1 MTQPN
6 IFWRRGVP
14 LLPLYLLLWW
24 VLTGGDRHSW
34 LIGGLAVGLAL
45 LVSITI
51 PAPQTTLRFSPVGL
65 LRFIPYFLVQSIRGG
80 SDVARRAFSPRLPLD
95 PALIHYSLQL
105 PPGGARIFLLNTVSL
120 LPGTLSADLIDDTL
134 TVHLLDQQR
143 DPQLQQLE
151 QQVAD
156 LFGLSLEKPS

>member
-1 MTQPN
+1 MTQG
-6 IFWRRGVP
+6 ILLGRRWVP

-34 LIGGLAVGLAL
+34 LIGGLTVGLAL
-45 LVSITI
+45 LVSITS
-51 PAPQTTLRFSPVGL
+51 PAPPTRLRFSLVGL
-65 LRFIPYFLVQSIRGG
+65 LRFIPYFLLQSLSGG
-80 SDVARRAFSPRLPLD
+80 IDVARRAFSPRLPLD
-95 PALIHYSLQL
+95 PALIHYPLQL

-151 QQVAD
+151 QHVAG
-156 LFGLSLEKPS
+156 LFAISLGKRP

>member
-1 MTQPN
+1 MTQG
-6 IFWRRGVP
+6 ILFWRRWVP

-34 LIGGLAVGLAL
+34 LIGGVTVGLAL
-45 LVSITI
+45 LVSITS
-51 PAPQTTLRFSPVGL
+51 PAPPTRLRFSPVGL
-65 LRFIPYFLVQSIRGG
+65 LRFIPYFLLQSLSGG
-80 SDVARRAFSPRLPLD
+80 IDVARRAFSPRLPLD
-95 PALIHYSLQL
+95 PALIHYPLQL

-151 QQVAD
+151 QQVAG
-156 LFGLSLEKPS
+156 LFAISLGKRP